1 MRETPRPKGKNVQP
15 RRLTV
20 LISEYSLKPITDI
33 SLRSEKPVKSKIL
46 DDFEKIRNFV
56 QRLLLRVSC
65 EFDSRRGCQ
74 YCKSVHCRDV
84 RIYFY
89 TFIDNIRAI
98 NLLPC
103 LSLTLIKSTRKLSQM
118 RIKILDKGIYQSYN

>member
-1 MRETPRPKGKNVQP
+1 MRKTPRPKGKNVQP

-65 EFDSRRGCQ
+65 EFDSRRGVKN
-74 YCKSVHCRDV
+74 KSRSSFNMMCGFQFAEKT
-84 RIYFY
+84 I
-89 TFIDNIRAI
+89 
-98 NLLPC
+98 
-103 LSLTLIKSTRKLSQM
+103 IKTV
-118 RIKILDKGIYQSYN
+118 

>member
-1 MRETPRPKGKNVQP
+1 MRKTPRPKGKNVQP

-20 LISEYSLKPITDI
+20 LISEYSLKLITDI

-74 YCKSVHCRDV
+74 KIKAVQYDV
-84 RIYFY
+84 RLYSFTVCCFPYSI
-89 TFIDNIRAI
+89 
-98 NLLPC
+98 
-103 LSLTLIKSTRKLSQM
+103 S
-118 RIKILDKGIYQSYN
+118 

>member
-74 YCKSVHCRDV
+74 K
-84 RIYFY
+84 
-89 TFIDNIRAI
+89 
-98 NLLPC
+98 
-103 LSLTLIKSTRKLSQM
+103 IKSRSSFNMMCGFQFAEKTI
-118 RIKILDKGIYQSYN
+118 IKTV

>member
-56 QRLLLRVSC
+56 QGLLLRVSC

-74 YCKSVHCRDV
+74 MHS
-84 RIYFY
+84 
-89 TFIDNIRAI
+89 
-98 NLLPC
+98 
-103 LSLTLIKSTRKLSQM
+103 
-118 RIKILDKGIYQSYN
+118 

>member
-1 MRETPRPKGKNVQP
+1 MRKTPRPKGKNVQP

-74 YCKSVHCRDV
+74 KEKPLV
-84 RIYFY
+84 RVAFLNYS
-89 TFIDNIRAI
+89 
-98 NLLPC
+98 LLPKPHQ
-103 LSLTLIKSTRKLSQM
+103 LYTRPDTDLFGSPAAFFPFY
-118 RIKILDKGIYQSYN
+118 RNIF

>member
-56 QRLLLRVSC
+56 QGLLLRVSC

-74 YCKSVHCRDV
+74 KIKAARKSD
-84 RIYFY
+84 F
-89 TFIDNIRAI
+89 FILFVFA
-98 NLLPC
+98 
-103 LSLTLIKSTRKLSQM
+103 
-118 RIKILDKGIYQSYN
+118 

>member
-1 MRETPRPKGKNVQP
+1 MRETPRPRGKNVQP

-33 SLRSEKPVKSKIL
+33 SLRSEKPVKSKFL

-74 YCKSVHCRDV
+74 
-84 RIYFY
+84 I
-89 TFIDNIRAI
+89 
-98 NLLPC
+98 
-103 LSLTLIKSTRKLSQM
+103 IKSRSSFNM
-118 RIKILDKGIYQSYN
+118 MCGFILLQFVASPIR

>member
-1 MRETPRPKGKNVQP
+1 MRKTPRPKCKNVQP

-74 YCKSVHCRDV
+74 K
-84 RIYFY
+84 
-89 TFIDNIRAI
+89 
-98 NLLPC
+98 
-103 LSLTLIKSTRKLSQM
+103 IKAAHRS
-118 RIKILDKGIYQSYN
+118 I